1 MKKGR
6 LIILHEKRRF
16 ETTDMN
22 SDTDENKA
30 PSLEAETNEE
40 TMIDDQVGS
49 SISEAG
55 KWPMKHIIFRLYHY

>member
-1 MKKGR
+1 
-6 LIILHEKRRF
+6 
-16 ETTDMN
+16 MN

-49 SISEAG
+49 LISEAG